1 MARKGENIYCR
12 KNGRWEGKYEKGRVD
27 GRIQYGYVSGKSYEE
42 VLRKKREALK
52 AQTCAYANSGQSE
65 ENLLFAFIAEKW
77 MEEQKPILKET
88 SVAKYEGILE
98 RYLVP
103 EFGGMQVTEITRD
116 KVSQFLQKLLVP
128 QGGKDGG
135 LSPKTVAGIFSV
147 LKTIMDYA
155 KRNGNVSVTDLR
167 DLPVKQI
174 RKPLRV
180 LSVNEQHLL
189 ENYLT
194 ADMDCSRFGIMLCL
208 YTGIRLG
215 ELCALKWEDISFED
229 RTLHIHRTMER
240 VPAKDESNSKTKIIV
255 TPPKSSCSVR
265 YIPIPDKVFHLAQEM
280 KGPQDAFLLTGSPN
294 KFIEPRTMENHF
306 LAAVKKSGIDR
317 ANFHALRHTF
327 ATRCVELG
335 FDAKSLSE
343 ILGHASVRIT
353 MDRYVHPTME
363 AKQRN
368 MDRLSELM
376 SARKNL

>member
-12 KNGRWEGKYEKGRVD
+12 KNGRWEGKYAKGRVD

-42 VLRKKREALK
+42 VLRKKQEALK
-52 AQTCAYANSGQSE
+52 AQTCTYVNNGQQKEKLS
-65 ENLLFAFIAEKW
+65 FASIAEKW
-77 MEEQKPILKET
+77 MEVQKPVLKET
-88 SVAKYEGILE
+88 SVAKYEGILD

-103 EFGGMQVTEITRD
+103 EFGAMQVTEITRD
-116 KVSQFLQKLLVP
+116 NVSLFLQRLLVP
-128 QGGKDGG
+128 QGGCDGG
-135 LSPKTVAGIFSV
+135 LSPKTVSGIFSV
-147 LKTIMDYA
+147 LKTILDYA
-155 KRNGNVSVTDLR
+155 KRHGNVSVTDLR

-180 LSVNEQHLL
+180 LSVNEQQLL

-194 ADMDCSRFGIMLCL
+194 EDMDCSRFGIMLCL

-215 ELCALKWEDISFED
+215 ELCALKWEDISFTD
-229 RTLHIHRTMER
+229 RTLHVHRTMER
-240 VPAKDESNSKTKIIV
+240 VPAKGESSSKTKIIV
-255 TPPKSSCSVR
+255 TAPKSSCSVR
-265 YIPIPDKVFHLAQEM
+265 YIPIPDKVFHLAQGM
-280 KGPQDAFLLTGSPN
+280 KGPQDAFLLTGSAN

-306 LAAVKKSGIDR
+306 LVAVKKSGIDR

-363 AKQRN
+363 VKQRN

-376 SARKNL
+376 SVRKN